1 MSLKKFLANKKNYPV
16 LIPFISIVMAFL
28 VVSVI
33 MMMTGLSPLKAL
45 NSIFRGFTGID
56 LERLGTPAGF
66 NSRIFGEFF
75 VSTMPVMLTG
85 LSVAFAFRTGLFNIG
100 AEGQLMA
107 GAYAAIAVG
116 LLIEAPKIIHL
127 PLAILAALVAGAL
140 WGAIP
145 GLLKAKFKVNEVVV
159 CIMLNYVALHL
170 TNYGLKSLP
179 GANANQ
185 TPPIHETASLSSDFL
200 RSITSNSRLN
210 WGFVIVILAVIAF
223 YYIIEKTKFG
233 YELRAVG
240 FNKEAARYAGMKVD
254 RNIVLSMMI
263 SGAFSGLAGAVV
275 SLGTFGFGR
284 ILTEA
289 EGYGFDG
296 IAVSLIGGNSAIGTV
311 FGGFIF
317 GGLENAS
324 RILQLN
330 RIPLE
335 IAMIISALIVLFIA
349 MRNGVEDLML
359 KLSRDHRLPLPV
371 SEPIGTM
378 PAPKALT
385 EEEPI
390 KASEEEG
397 RSQGEGQTQEGGQ
410 AEEESRVQ
418 TEDKAD
424 SQDQEGGK

>member
-1 MSLKKFLANKKNYPV
+1 MSIKKFLANKKNYPV
-16 LIPFISIVMAFL
+16 LIPAISIVMAFV
-28 VVSVI
+28 VVSII
-33 MMMTGLSPLKAL
+33 MIITGLSPLKAL
-45 NSIFRGFTGID
+45 NSIFRGFTGLD

-66 NSRIFGEFF
+66 NARIFGEFF

-116 LLIEAPKIIHL
+116 LLIEAPKFIHL

-185 TPPIHETASLSSDFL
+185 TPPIHETASLASDFL
-200 RSITSNSRLN
+200 KSITSNSRLN
-210 WGFVIVILAVIAF
+210 WGFVIVILAVLAF

-349 MRNGVEDLML
+349 MRNGVEDLMV
-359 KLSRDHRLPLPV
+359 KLSRDNRLPVLV
-371 SEPIGTM
+371 VEEQT
-378 PAPKALT
+378 PAPKLDPGEK
-385 EEEPI
+385 EETS
-390 KASEEEG
+390 ASDDKK
-397 RSQGEGQTQEGGQ
+397 GGN
-410 AEEESRVQ
+410 
-418 TEDKAD
+418 
-424 SQDQEGGK
+424 